1 MAKAG
6 SEEERLL
13 VQLEKIAADA
23 DALAVISISD
33 KVFRN
38 VRYNDFTKTFTATE
52 EQYKR
57 AFQLWGEEKWDELY
71 QYFKTNK
78 INFDSRIN
86 DVWPPFYGAKDI
98 NKIETASQLK
108 GKVFDRFQE
117 GNSADRLGGSF
128 ASPVLNSSEGV
139 EDLVFTYDSRSL
151 ASQIREGMYYY
162 KFRIKDEVPN
172 LVFEYGEAIPWFKL
186 AGNADQIKSSLRLN
200 DIMNSIE
207 IIEKMKF
214 ENGQWVNVK

>member
-78 INFDSRIN
+78 IN
-86 DVWPPFYGAKDI
+86 
-98 NKIETASQLK
+98 L
-108 GKVFDRFQE
+108 
-117 GNSADRLGGSF
+117 
-128 ASPVLNSSEGV
+128 
-139 EDLVFTYDSRSL
+139 
-151 ASQIREGMYYY
+151 
-162 KFRIKDEVPN
+162 
-172 LVFEYGEAIPWFKL
+172 
-186 AGNADQIKSSLRLN
+186 
-200 DIMNSIE
+200 
-207 IIEKMKF
+207 
-214 ENGQWVNVK
+214 